1 METKFRCNFTSISVG
16 KMKST
21 VNDDYG
27 PRTLPPGEAAAR
39 KARKAE

>member
-1 METKFRCNFTSISVG
+1 MSIFYFLVG

-27 PRTLPPGEAAAR
+27 PRTLPPGEEAMR
-39 KARKAE
+39 KTKLSE